1 MNNKQVKKPGYL
13 HKVECTCMDSA
24 YSILDRMV
32 DRVYTEHYKYRC
44 FCGGD
49 KSVR

>member
-1 MNNKQVKKPGYL
+1 MNNKHVNKPGY
-13 HKVECTCMDSA
+13 CMDSA

-32 DRVYTEHYKYRC
+32 DRVYTEHYKYIC

-49 KSVR
+49 KNVR